1 MAIFFDLD
9 ATLLDHDSAAAA
21 AATKFYETFQDH
33 FDEALPAFLERWD
46 RTAEKYF
53 QSNYLLEC
61 TLEEQRRL
69 RIREIFRDPVG
80 DQEADARF
88 QVYLKS
94 YVTQW
99 KLFPDAVPCL
109 KALGGR
115 TLGLITNGD
124 GPGQRAK
131 VEGLGLAPYLSVVIV
146 SREVNLAKPQKA
158 IFELAAR
165 QAGMDPGDCV
175 YVGDRLDADALASRA
190 AGMRGIWLDRKGKWD
205 GTDHGVPILQNLGQ
219 LPALLG
225 GNNGDQ

>member
-1 MAIFFDLD
+1 MTIFFDLD
-9 ATLLDHDSAAAA
+9 ATLFDHDAAAVA
-21 AATKFYETFQDH
+21 AATKFYGTFRGH
-33 FDEALPAFLERWD
+33 FDETLPAFLERWD
-46 RTAEKYF
+46 QAAEKYF

-69 RIREIFRDPVG
+69 RIRELFREPVS

-88 QVYLKS
+88 QVYLES

-99 KLFPDAVPCL
+99 KLFPDAIPCL
-109 KALGGR
+109 KALEGR
-115 TLGLITNGD
+115 KLGIITNGD

-131 VEGLGLAPYLSVVIV
+131 VEGLGLASYLSVVIV

-175 YVGDRLDADALASRA
+175 YVGDRLDVDALASRA

-219 LPALLG
+219 LPAFLG
-225 GNNGDQ
+225 GDHGT